1 MPKATKKLD
10 LKAIA
15 AKLKAN
21 WNHPNEGESLSIK
34 EFAYFG
40 LGGMGINTLADA
52 VGVLGFAGTST
63 VVGMIFGISIK
74 DAYVIG
80 IIGTV
85 IGYLLM
91 PLNALITDNL
101 GQLPKRLMRTVHFAS
116 LGLTLFSVV
125 LWLAPS
131 VPWLDNIVRDFPK
144 HLAIKIMCTIFGT
157 YLSIYVL
164 KFFSKKYGKFKPQMV
179 LFGLPA
185 LAFATLL
192 VFLPYKE
199 MRYPTKLILV
209 HLITNLIGTFQGPYS
224 GNIEKMQARLSSNP
238 QERIRIYSIAP
249 LALGLMRSLF
259 GMFFPVLANLTGGQL
274 NIASYRWIIP
284 AFGGL
289 GVLQGLLVIKAKER
303 VIEAEDHRPKV
314 DIVKAAKEVFINKYL
329 WIRNIAGLFGG
340 IGNMFQG
347 SLGWILM
354 YGGNRMEWITG
365 IMLNLSYITT
375 APGNLTAPFFDKR
388 FSKRQST
395 LLLKSLVL
403 LFQLGYLGIIF
414 VENDTTKIVIFMIFS
429 LISSYFNSIH
439 GPINA
444 SILPDIWDYQQWR
457 SGERLEASTDLF
469 GYLTTPLGMLLGY
482 ISPMLMKSV
491 GLVRDWDVMYD
502 DDIRNRVIML
512 HIVISLF
519 GTVMQALP
527 FIFYDLSPEK
537 HRRILED
544 LKQRAEEE
552 AGAANAGGGTDGMA
566 NALANGTAEEN
577 MAEEVGMK

>member
-1 MPKATKKLD
+1 MAKEKKLD
-10 LKAIA
+10 LKSIA

-101 GQLPKRLMRTVHFAS
+101 GQLPKKLMSTIHFSS
-116 LGLTLFSVV
+116 LGLTVASIA
-125 LWLAPS
+125 LWALP
-131 VPWLDNIVRDFPK
+131 PTGLDNIVRDFPK
-144 HLAIKIMCTIFGT
+144 HLAIKILCTIFGT

-185 LAFATLL
+185 LAFATVL

-209 HLITNLIGTFQGPYS
+209 HLITNLISTFSGPYS
-224 GNIEKMQARLSSNP
+224 GNVEKMQARLTSNP

-259 GMFFPVLANLTGGQL
+259 GMFFPVLANLSGGQL
-274 NIASYRWIIP
+274 NITSYRWIIP

-289 GVLQGLLVIKAKER
+289 GMLQGLLVIKAKER
-303 VIEAEDHRPKV
+303 VIEAKDHKPKV
-314 DIVKAAKEVFINKYL
+314 DIVKAGREVFINKYL
-329 WIRNIAGLFGG
+329 WIRNISGLFGG
-340 IGNMFQG
+340 IGNLFQG

-354 YGGNRMEWITG
+354 FGGNRMEWITG

-375 APGNLTAPFFDKR
+375 TPGNLTAPFFNKR

-395 LLLKSLVL
+395 LILKSVVL
-403 LFQLGYLGIIF
+403 LFQLGYLGIIL
-414 VENDTTKIVIFMIFS
+414 VPNDTTKIVIFMIFS

-469 GYLTTPLGMLLGY
+469 GYLTTPLSMLLGY
-482 ISPMLMKSV
+482 VSPMLMKSV

-502 DDIRNRVIML
+502 DDIRNKIIML
-512 HIVISLF
+512 HIIVSLF

-537 HRRILED
+537 HRKILED

-552 AGAANAGGGTDGMA
+552 ADESAAVGV
-566 NALANGTAEEN
+566 AEGN
-577 MAEEVGMK
+577 AEEVAEP